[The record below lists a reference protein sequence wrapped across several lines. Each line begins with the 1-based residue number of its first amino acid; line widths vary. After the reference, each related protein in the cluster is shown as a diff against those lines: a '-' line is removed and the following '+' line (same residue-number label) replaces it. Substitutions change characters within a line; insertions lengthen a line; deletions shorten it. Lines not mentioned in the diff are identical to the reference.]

1 MKSCPVC
8 HAVYDDSMNYCLDH
22 GATLVNAALDDVR
35 ELTNRDTAQYSS
47 PDVKAYSGVTA
58 SIPAVNLTSTAKKGN
73 GFTILLIL
81 FAGGML
87 LAVAGIIGG
96 GYYLIK
102 NAGERSADRERNIGG
117 EHSTPTPIKS
127 PSDVEGVK
135 LRVDF
140 TEETSKSNYTGT
152 FRKAFVTNE
161 SKQAAL
167 RPTVSFGFFKGDVK
181 VDSSVGRLG
190 LEVLGPGEMMPV
202 WVRVDTVKPFDR
214 IEAVQGLGTSADK
227 KSLAERYIDLP
238 VTEAKMTVKTGT
250 SLVNFKPIREPYYDV
265 SGVVENTNATAANI
279 IIYAIFYDKEKNVVG
294 FASDSPD
301 EMKPGQKV
309 SFDITTS
316 RNQIYGDA
324 AEYRLVMITE

>member
-22 GATLVNAALDDVR
+22 GTTLVNAASEDVR
-35 ELTNRDTAQYSS
+35 ELSNRDTAQYSS
-47 PDVKAYSGVTA
+47 QDVKAYSDVTA
-58 SIPAVNLTSTAKKGN
+58 SIPAANLTSTAKKGN

-96 GYYLIK
+96 GHYLVK
-102 NAGERSADRERNIGG
+102 NAGERNAGG
-117 EHSTPTPIKS
+117 GDATPIPIKTAT
-127 PSDVEGVK
+127 PGIEGVK

-140 TEETSKSNYTGT
+140 TEETSKSSYTGT

-167 RPTVSFGFFKGDVK
+167 RPTVSFGFYKGDVK

-214 IEAVQGLGTSADK
+214 IEAVQGLGTTADK
-227 KSLAERYIDLP
+227 KTLAERYIDLP
-238 VTEAKMTVKTGT
+238 VTEAKMTVRTGT

-265 SGVVENTNATAANI
+265 SGVVENTKATAANI

-294 FASDSPD
+294 FASDSPE

-309 SFDITTS
+309 SFDINTS

>member
-22 GATLVNAALDDVR
+22 GTTLINAASEDVR
-35 ELTNRDTAQYSS
+35 ELTTRDTAQYSS
-47 PDVKAYSGVTA
+47 PDVKAYSGLTA
-58 SIPAVNLTSTAKKGN
+58 SIPAANITSNTKKGN
-73 GFTILLIL
+73 GFTILLL
-81 FAGGML
+81 VFAAGML
-87 LAVAGIIGG
+87 LAVAGVIGG

-102 NAGERSADRERNIGG
+102 NAGERNAGG
-117 EHSTPTPIKS
+117 VRSSTPFPIKS
-127 PSDVEGVK
+127 ETPAAEGVK

-140 TEETSKSNYTGT
+140 TEETSKSSYTGT

-202 WVRVDTVKPFDR
+202 WVRVDTVKSFDR
-214 IEAVQGLGTSADK
+214 IEAVQGLGTTADK
-227 KSLAERYIDLP
+227 KTLAERYIDLP

-265 SGVVENTNATAANI
+265 SGVVENTKATAANI